1 MANGFQNNAIF
12 WVEVDKIKP
21 NPYQP
26 RKEFDEAA
34 LQSLADSIKQYGVL
48 QPLVVTRKEEHTE
61 DGGLKVY
68 YELVAGERRL
78 RASKLAGLNQ
88 VPVLIRDKEDTDQ
101 EKLELAIIENLQRE
115 DLNPIDKA
123 LAFKQLHEKFKM
135 THAQIAQKVGKSR
148 EYVSNALRLLSLP
161 EDIQR
166 AIANGIISEGHARPL
181 LMLADKPEEQQTLFK
196 EITMQKLTVREAE
209 HIARSVA
216 TDKVRKNHIPPK
228 LRKIEKELTENLGT
242 RVRIEQKDGQVG
254 RVHIDFTSEDDLYHL
269 LELVKNHEKHALTKS
284 PKLLEDK
291 EGNADNP
298 ELPET
303 LAGAAGL
310 ASALGAEN
318 IVQNNDI
325 ETANDDNSGK
335 QNSDE
340 TNNSETDQTQDINKS
355 LGAETPTHE
364 NTDALDEKQDT
375 NQSVI
380 GSNQN
385 LTQNNETTID
395 LQIDDFADLTQNPTE
410 NTYETTDTHNDTNA
424 NINITNFETN
434 LNSDGASTYNLEQT
448 QTVQNTQA
456 YNNETYIDSTYSG
469 QEVPGSE
476 AGTEQSQ
483 VNMIDENHGSD
494 LRENE
499 NPNIE
504 TDENQAMDISQF
516 SSIEENSQ
524 MNDLKNQAQ
533 AAQNLEK
540 AISQNES
547 ENQVGAELQGS
558 TDSND
563 SLSAF
568 EQKIDQMIKE
578 SKEKAL
584 AEQEANQIQYPS
596 GTNSDITLSPELENL
611 EQKMQ
616 ADISAIM
623 QNPSVTPA
631 SASSVEATMQD
642 QPQSSN
648 EFSGDTQIAKQI
660 EEIMKN
666 DGSDPQSTAELGVT
680 FNEYKEEQ
688 DTMPGF
694 DGETLTPAQ
703 KATLASQVHEEN
715 ASFNADAEDLDS
727 LVRKTDPNNDS
738 DLYSVKNF

>member
-48 QPLVVTRKEEHTE
+48 QPLVVTRKEEQTE

-123 LAFKQLHEKFKM
+123 LAFKQLYEKFKM

-181 LMLADKPEEQQTLFK
+181 LMLSDKPEEQQTLFK

-269 LELVKNHEKHALTKS
+269 LELVKNHGKHSLAKS
-284 PKLLEDK
+284 PKLIEDK
-291 EGNADNP
+291 EGNANNP
-298 ELPET
+298 ELPKSFT
-303 LAGAAGL
+303 GAVGL
-310 ASALGAEN
+310 AAALGADD
-318 IVQNNDI
+318 ILQQDAVDNNGLEI
-325 ETANDDNSGK
+325 ES
-335 QNSDE
+335 SDE
-340 TNNSETDQTQDINKS
+340 TNSQIEQSQSASEDKLQAAQ
-355 LGAETPTHE
+355 HE
-364 NTDALDEKQDT
+364 N
-375 NQSVI
+375 QSTVNESP
-380 GSNQN
+380 GFTQSNFAAEQYVP
-385 LTQNNETTID
+385 QNNENSNLNTEINDIKKQANKEEEMWQPDATAESVDINNNNVSMNGDQILNEQELEQNPNMQNSQENTQID
-395 LQIDDFADLTQNPTE
+395 LSHIPDQSSESQFYESTAETESAQTETSDATSGHDLYA
-410 NTYETTDTHNDTNA
+410 NTDNY
-424 NINITNFETN
+424 IT
-434 LNSDGASTYNLEQT
+434 
-448 QTVQNTQA
+448 
-456 YNNETYIDSTYSG
+456 
-469 QEVPGSE
+469 
-476 AGTEQSQ
+476 
-483 VNMIDENHGSD
+483 
-494 LRENE
+494 
-499 NPNIE
+499 
-504 TDENQAMDISQF
+504 NQAMDISQF
-516 SSIEENSQ
+516 SSIQENEEYESGLKDPNTNTQVAGNSLASNEPGNQ
-524 MNDLKNQAQ
+524 NPTNQQND
-533 AAQNLEK
+533 
-540 AISQNES
+540 AIP
-547 ENQVGAELQGS
+547 
-558 TDSND
+558 TDR
-563 SLSAF
+563 LSAF

-578 SKEKAL
+578 SKEKDIE
-584 AEQEANQIQYPS
+584 EQKAGQVQYPS
-596 GTNSDITLSPELENL
+596 GVHSDIKLNPELENL

-623 QNPSVTPA
+623 QNPSATPA
-631 SASSVEATMQD
+631 SISSVETSMQD
-642 QPQSSN
+642 EPKSASD
-648 EFSGDTQIAKQI
+648 FSGDSEITKQI
-660 EEIMKN
+660 EAIMQN
-666 DGSDPQSTAELGVT
+666 HDSSSDESTAELGVT

-703 KATLASQVHEEN
+703 KAALASNRPEEN
-715 ASFNADAEDLDS
+715 VSFNADAEDLDS
-727 LVRKTDPNNDS
+727 LVRKSDTDSNDS
-738 DLYSVKNF
+738 DLYSVRNF